1 MAGII
6 IKTKLG
12 KPMQDN
18 NQSNSPSHASSPLE
32 KLTTS
37 VVNFINSLSQSFKLS
52 ERELL
57 VQKQWLHNMQT
68 SKFLKSQQDF
78 INEANQQLPI
88 LLTSKARLIILEA
101 ILVTRA
107 RNGQPIDDLVK
118 AIEVVSQNLIEIDIQ
133 PNLNLEKEQKI
144 QPQKTK
150 DTLITHRHQYELPI
164 LSEVGDLITD
174 ARNLILVVPLIS
186 ALFVLILPFTNPR
199 LCDSWEN
206 ATGTYENK
214 SLFCQLLNDLNRFFQ
229 DYQKLQ

>member
-1 MAGII
+1 
-6 IKTKLG
+6 
-12 KPMQDN
+12 MQDK
-18 NQSNSPSHASSPLE
+18 NQSNSPSKASSSLE

-68 SKFLKSQQDF
+68 SKLLKEQQDF
-78 INEANQQLPI
+78 INEANQQMPI
-88 LLTSKARLIILEA
+88 LLTSKSRLIILEA

-107 RNGQPIDDLVK
+107 RNGQPIDDLVT
-118 AIEVVSQNLIEIDIQ
+118 AIEVVSKNALEIDIQ
-133 PNLNLEKEQKI
+133 PNLNLEKERKT

-150 DTLITHRHQYELPI
+150 DRLITHRHQYELPI
-164 LSEVGDLITD
+164 LSEIGNLITD
-174 ARNLILVVPLIS
+174 ARNFILIVPLIS

-199 LCDSWEN
+199 ICDSWEN

-214 SLFCQLLNDLNRFFQ
+214 SLLCQLLNDLNRFFQ

>member
-6 IKTKLG
+6 IITKLG

-18 NQSNSPSHASSPLE
+18 NQSNSPSKASSPLE

-37 VVNFINSLSQSFKLS
+37 VVNFVNSLSQNFKLS

-57 VQKQWLHNMQT
+57 VQQQWLHNMQT

-78 INEANQQLPI
+78 INEANQQMPI

-107 RNGQPIDDLVK
+107 RNGQPIDDLLT
-118 AIEVVSQNLIEIDIQ
+118 AIEVVRKNIIEIDIQ
-133 PNLNLEKEQKI
+133 PNLNLEKEH
-144 QPQKTK
+144 KTK

-164 LSEVGDLITD
+164 LSEVGNLITD
-174 ARNLILVVPLIS
+174 ARNLILIIPLIS

-199 LCDSWEN
+199 ICNSWEN

-214 SLFCQLLNDLNRFFQ
+214 SLFCQLLNDLNLFFQ

>member
-1 MAGII
+1 
-6 IKTKLG
+6 
-12 KPMQDN
+12 MQDN
-18 NQSNSPSHASSPLE
+18 NQSNSPSTASSPLE
-32 KLTTS
+32 KLTAS
-37 VVNFINSLSQSFKLS
+37 VVNFFNSLSQSFRLS

-68 SKFLKSQQDF
+68 SKFLKEQQDF
-78 INEANQQLPI
+78 INEANQQMPI
-88 LLTSKARLIILEA
+88 LLTSKSRLIILEA

-107 RNGQPIDDLVK
+107 KNGQSIDDLLA
-118 AIEVVSQNLIEIDIQ
+118 AIEVVRKNIIEIDIQ
-133 PNLNLEKEQKI
+133 PTLNLEKEQKI

-174 ARNLILVVPLIS
+174 ARNLILIVPLIS

-199 LCDSWEN
+199 ICDSWEN

-214 SLFCQLLNDLNRFFQ
+214 SLLCQLLNDLNRFFE

>member
-1 MAGII
+1 
-6 IKTKLG
+6 
-12 KPMQDN
+12 MQDK
-18 NQSNSPSHASSPLE
+18 NQSNSPSKASSSLE

-37 VVNFINSLSQSFKLS
+37 VVNFINSLSQSFKIS

-68 SKFLKSQQDF
+68 SKLLKEQQDF
-78 INEANQQLPI
+78 INEANQQMPI
-88 LLTSKARLIILEA
+88 LLTSKSRLIILEA

-118 AIEVVSQNLIEIDIQ
+118 AIEVVKKNVIEIDIQ
-133 PNLNLEKEQKI
+133 PNFNLEKERKT
-144 QPQKTK
+144 QPQKGK

-164 LSEVGDLITD
+164 LSEVGNLITD
-174 ARNLILVVPLIS
+174 VRNLILIVPLIA
-186 ALFVLILPFTNPR
+186 ALFVLILPITSPKI
-199 LCDSWEN
+199 CDSWEN

-214 SLFCQLLNDLNRFFQ
+214 SLFCQFLNDLNRFFQ

>member
-1 MAGII
+1 
-6 IKTKLG
+6 
-12 KPMQDN
+12 MQDK
-18 NQSNSPSHASSPLE
+18 NQSNSPSKASSSLE

-68 SKFLKSQQDF
+68 SKLLKEQQDF
-78 INEANQQLPI
+78 INEANQHLPI
-88 LLTSKARLIILEA
+88 LLTSKSRLIILEA

-107 RNGQPIDDLVK
+107 RNGQPIDDLVT
-118 AIEVVSQNLIEIDIQ
+118 AIEVVRKNALEIDIQ
-133 PNLNLEKEQKI
+133 PNLNLEKERKT

-150 DTLITHRHQYELPI
+150 DRLITHRHQYELPI
-164 LSEVGDLITD
+164 LSEIGNLITD
-174 ARNLILVVPLIS
+174 ARNFILIVPLIS

-199 LCDSWEN
+199 ICDSWEN

-214 SLFCQLLNDLNRFFQ
+214 SLLCQLLNDLNRFFQ

>member
-1 MAGII
+1 
-6 IKTKLG
+6 
-12 KPMQDN
+12 MQDK
-18 NQSNSPSHASSPLE
+18 NQSNSPSKASSSLE

-68 SKFLKSQQDF
+68 SKLLKEQQDF
-78 INEANQQLPI
+78 INEANQHLPI
-88 LLTSKARLIILEA
+88 LLTSKSRLIILEA

-107 RNGQPIDDLVK
+107 RNGQPIDDLVT
-118 AIEVVSQNLIEIDIQ
+118 AIEVVSKNALEIDIQ
-133 PNLNLEKEQKI
+133 PNLNLEKERKT

-150 DTLITHRHQYELPI
+150 DRLITHRHQYELPI
-164 LSEVGDLITD
+164 LSEIGNLITD
-174 ARNLILVVPLIS
+174 ARNFILIVPLIS

-199 LCDSWEN
+199 ICDSWEN

-214 SLFCQLLNDLNRFFQ
+214 SLLCQLLNDLNRFFQ

>member
-1 MAGII
+1 
-6 IKTKLG
+6 
-12 KPMQDN
+12 MQDN
-18 NQSNSPSHASSPLE
+18 NQSNSPSAASSPLE

-37 VVNFINSLSQSFKLS
+37 AVNFINSLSQSFRLS

-68 SKFLKSQQDF
+68 SKFLKEQQDF
-78 INEANQQLPI
+78 INEANQQMPI
-88 LLTSKARLIILEA
+88 LLTSKSRLIILEA

-118 AIEVVSQNLIEIDIQ
+118 AIEVVKKNVIEIDIQ

-164 LSEVGDLITD
+164 LSEVGNLIAD
-174 ARNLILVVPLIS
+174 ARNLILIIPLIS
-186 ALFVLILPFTNPR
+186 ALFILILPFTNPR
-199 LCDSWEN
+199 ICDSWEN

-214 SLFCQLLNDLNRFFQ
+214 SLFCQLLGDLNRFFQ

>member
-1 MAGII
+1 
-6 IKTKLG
+6 
-12 KPMQDN
+12 MQDK
-18 NQSNSPSHASSPLE
+18 NQSNSPSKASSSLE

-37 VVNFINSLSQSFKLS
+37 VVNFINSLSQSFRLS

-68 SKFLKSQQDF
+68 SKFLKEQQDF
-78 INEANQQLPI
+78 INEANQQMPI
-88 LLTSKARLIILEA
+88 LLTSKSRLIILEA

-118 AIEVVSQNLIEIDIQ
+118 AIEVVKKNVIEIDIQ
-133 PNLNLEKEQKI
+133 PNLNLEKEQKN
-144 QPQKTK
+144 QPQKNK

-174 ARNLILVVPLIS
+174 ARNLILIVPLIS

-199 LCDSWEN
+199 ICDSWEN

-214 SLFCQLLNDLNRFFQ
+214 SLYCQLLNDLNHFFQ
-229 DYQKLQ
+229 DYQKLK

>member
-1 MAGII
+1 MR
-6 IKTKLG
+6 
-12 KPMQDN
+12 DN
-18 NQSNSPSHASSPLE
+18 NQSNSPSKASSSLE

-37 VVNFINSLSQSFKLS
+37 VVNFINSLSQSFRLS

-57 VQKQWLHNMQT
+57 VQQQWLHNMQT
-68 SKFLKSQQDF
+68 SKFLKEQQDF
-78 INEANQQLPI
+78 INEANQQMPI
-88 LLTSKARLIILEA
+88 LLTSKSRLIILEA

-107 RNGQPIDDLVK
+107 KNGQPIDDLVT
-118 AIEVVSQNLIEIDIQ
+118 AIEVVRKNVIDIDIQ
-133 PNLNLEKEQKI
+133 SNLNLEKEQKT
-144 QPQKTK
+144 QLQKTK
-150 DTLITHRHQYELPI
+150 DTLITHCHQYELPI
-164 LSEVGDLITD
+164 LSEVGNLITD

-199 LCDSWEN
+199 ICNSWEN

>member
-1 MAGII
+1 
-6 IKTKLG
+6 
-12 KPMQDN
+12 MQDN
-18 NQSNSPSHASSPLE
+18 NQTNFPSKSSSSLE

-37 VVNFINSLSQSFKLS
+37 VVNFINSLSQSFRLS

-57 VQKQWLHNMQT
+57 VQKQWLNNMQT
-68 SKFLKSQQDF
+68 SKLLKEQQDF
-78 INEANQQLPI
+78 INEANQQMPI
-88 LLTSKARLIILEA
+88 LLTSKSRLIILEA

-118 AIEVVSQNLIEIDIQ
+118 AIEVVKKNVIEIDIQ

-164 LSEVGDLITD
+164 LSEVGNLIAD
-174 ARNLILVVPLIS
+174 ARNFILIVPLIAALS
-186 ALFVLILPFTNPR
+186 ALILPFTNPR
-199 LCDSWEN
+199 ICDSWQN

-229 DYQKLQ
+229 DYQKLK

>member
-1 MAGII
+1 
-6 IKTKLG
+6 
-12 KPMQDN
+12 MQDN
-18 NQSNSPSHASSPLE
+18 NQSNSPSAPSSPLE

-68 SKFLKSQQDF
+68 SKLLKEQQDF
-78 INEANQQLPI
+78 INEANQQMPI
-88 LLTSKARLIILEA
+88 LLTSKSRLIILEA

-107 RNGQPIDDLVK
+107 RNGQPIDDLLT
-118 AIEVVSQNLIEIDIQ
+118 AIEVVRKNVLEIDIQ
-133 PNLNLEKEQKI
+133 PNLNLEKEQKT

-150 DTLITHRHQYELPI
+150 DALITHRHQYELPV

-174 ARNLILVVPLIS
+174 VRNLILIVPLIA
-186 ALFVLILPFTNPR
+186 ALFVLILPITSPR
-199 LCDSWEN
+199 ICDSWEN

-214 SLFCQLLNDLNRFFQ
+214 SLFCQLLGDLNRFFQ
-229 DYQKLQ
+229 DYQKLK